1 MGLQKIFVFL
11 FLFIMCYRANSS
23 MVKLVIGGYEDIVI
37 AINPTVTENVKIIEN
52 IQEMVNEA
60 TGYLYKATKQRL
72 FIRNVKILIPLTWTK
87 RSNYTKTKTE
97 TYDKA
102 DIIIANPFLKYGDEP
117 YTLQYGGCGEQGKYI
132 HLTPDFMIHNGL
144 SNTFGPRGRVFVHE
158 WAHLRWGVFD
168 EYNKEVPFYIAGNGA
183 VEATRCSLNIRGK
196 NIIQQCVGASCTIG
210 MCSVDPITGLYEDGC
225 SFVLDKNQL
234 TQESIMYSQALPSVS
249 DFCDATTHN
258 IEAPTLQNRMC
269 NLRSTWEVIM
279 NSTDIKSTP
288 PSSNPSV
295 PAPPTFSLL
304 QPSDRVVTLV
314 LDVSGSMATYNRI
327 RRLYQAAEVF
337 LIQIIELHSYVGIVQ
352 FSDTVSVTSNLVQ
365 IVNDDSRQTLKN
377 LLPKTAQGGTDI
389 CLGIQTG
396 FQVNLQHDGSSY
408 GSEIILVTA
417 GEDNYDTS
425 LCFNDI
431 KVSGAIVHTI
441 ALGPTASSALEDI
454 TKMTGGL
461 QFFATDNAAMNGL
474 VDAFSGISSGSEEIS
489 KQAIQLEST
498 GLNLAPNQCLNGTV
512 YIDNTVGNDTFF
524 LVTWQMAVPAI
535 NLQNPKGKIYTAAN
549 FVTDP
554 RSSRLPIPGT
564 AERGPWHYSLCNQY
578 LENQV
583 IGIIV
588 NSKAADANV
597 PPITV
602 NAHIN
607 RDINQFPNPIVVYAS
622 VSQGFLPVKGAKV
635 TATIEPATG
644 SAVTLELLDNG
655 AGADIVKNDGVYS
668 RYFTAF
674 TTNGRYNLKV
684 QAESKQNR
692 SRLAFPWSRALY
704 VPGYIEN
711 GVVDMNPP
719 NPVISDDDIA
729 IDLGAFSRTASGGSF
744 LVTSVPPDPQP
755 DIYKPGRI
763 SDLKAT
769 IEESAIVLSWT
780 ATGDDL
786 DQGIASRY
794 DLRMSNSLKDLR
806 DNFENSTSVD
816 ISSLTPQQAGS
827 SETFTFVP
835 ENIVITNGTILYF
848 ALIAFD
854 KVPQKSDLSNIAQA
868 ALLIPSTPEPTTEP
882 TTTPSP
888 TPPLSKTIG
897 PKVKLYKMNIT
908 HQALI
913 ICSAV
918 IIISITISVTVCFW
932 CSKKKKRNP
941 EMYF

>member
-1 MGLQKIFVFL
+1 MGLRKLFALL

-23 MVKLVIGGYEDIVI
+23 MVTLVNGGYEDIVI

-52 IQEMVNEA
+52 IQNMVNEA

-102 DIIIANPFLKYGDEP
+102 DVIIANPFLKYGDEP

-132 HLTPDFMIHNGL
+132 HLTPDFMIQNGL
-144 SNTFGPRGRVFVHE
+144 SNMFGPRGRVFVHE

-168 EYNKEVPFYIAGNGA
+168 EYNNEVPFYIAGNGA
-183 VEATRCSLNIRGK
+183 VEATRCSLNIRGE
-196 NIIQQCVGASCTIG
+196 NLIRQCVGASCTTKT
-210 MCSVDPITGLYEDGC
+210 CSVDATTGLFEDGC

-234 TQESIMYSQALPSVS
+234 TQESILYSQSLSSVS

-269 NLRSTWEVIM
+269 NLRSAWEVIM
-279 NSTDIKSTP
+279 NSTDITSTP
-288 PSSNPSV
+288 PSSSTSI

-314 LDVSGSMATYNRI
+314 LDVSGSMGGNNRI
-327 RRLYQAAEVF
+327 GRLYQAAEVF
-337 LIQIIELHSYVGIVQ
+337 LIQIIELNSYVGIVQ
-352 FSDTVSVTSNLVQ
+352 FSDTVSVTSNLLQ
-365 IVNDDSRQTLKN
+365 IVNDDSRQKLKN
-377 LLPKTAQGGTDI
+377 LLPKTAVGGTDI
-389 CLGIQTG
+389 CLGIRTG
-396 FQVNLQHDGSSY
+396 FQVNRQHDGSSY
-408 GSEIILVTA
+408 GSEIVLLTD
-417 GEDNYDTS
+417 GEDNYDTT

-431 KVSGAIVHTI
+431 RASGAIVHTI
-441 ALGPTASSALEDI
+441 ALGPSASSALEDI

-461 QFFATDNAAMNGL
+461 QFLATDNVDANGL
-474 VDAFSGISSGSEEIS
+474 IDAFNGISSGSGDIS

-498 GLNLAPNQCLNGTV
+498 GFNLAPNNCLNGTV

-524 LVTWQMAVPAI
+524 LVTWQSAAPAI
-535 NLQNPKGKIYTAAN
+535 NLQDPKGRIYTTAN
-549 FVTDP
+549 FVTDSVSK
-554 RSSRLPIPGT
+554 SSRLAIPGT
-564 AERGPWHYSLCNQY
+564 AERGPWHYSLCNKY
-578 LENQV
+578 SVNQAV
-583 IGIIV
+583 GIIV

-602 NAHIN
+602 NAHMN
-607 RDINQFPNPIVVYAS
+607 RDINQFPSPMVVYAS
-622 VSQGFLPVKGAKV
+622 VSQGLLPVKGAKV
-635 TATIEPATG
+635 TATIEPVTG

-668 RYFTAF
+668 RYFTSF
-674 TTNGRYNLKV
+674 TGNGRYNLKV

-719 NPVISDDDIA
+719 KPVISDDDI
-729 IDLGAFSRTASGGSF
+729 ILDLGAFSRTASGGSF
-744 LVTSVPPDPQP
+744 VVSAVPSGPQP
-755 DIYKPGRI
+755 DLYKPEKI
-763 SDLKAT
+763 TDLKAK
-769 IEESAIVLSWT
+769 IEESTIVLSWT

-786 DQGIASRY
+786 DQGNASGY
-794 DLRMSNSLKDLR
+794 NLRMSTSPKDLR
-806 DNFENSTSVD
+806 DNFENSTSVN
-816 ISSLTPQQAGS
+816 ISSLTPQPAGS

-835 ENIVITNGTILYF
+835 EDIVIENGTILYF

-854 KVPQKSDLSNIAQA
+854 EVPQKSDLSNIAQA
-868 ALLIPSTPEPTTEP
+868 ALLIPAALETTTESPTTQFSNTNKP
-882 TTTPSP
+882 IDNSN
-888 TPPLSKTIG
+888 KI
-897 PKVKLYKMNIT
+897 NIT
-908 HQALI
+908 HLALI
-913 ICSAV
+913 VCAAIIIIS
-918 IIISITISVTVCFW
+918 IIISITVCIV
-932 CSKKKKRNP
+932 SSKNKKKIPQMR
-941 EMYF
+941 F